1 MFKMYGLVAVIMLIA
16 LGVLFAPAA
25 TPAVGLAAV
34 PDSAH
39 KGDRL
44 DLGRHR
50 VACAWLQDSAAC
62 EHEGTGV
69 ADGVHKVRVVPI
81 YRIPTF
87 DQPPAPDLQA
97 DRSSR
102 NRDRCASLPPSCSSL
117 RGSLRSTT

>member
-1 MFKMYGLVAVIMLIA
+1 MFKMYGLIAVIMPIA
-16 LGVLFAPAA
+16 LSVLLAPEA

-34 PDSAH
+34 NSAH

-44 DLGRHR
+44 DLGRNR

-62 EHEGTGV
+62 EHEGTGA

-87 DQPPAPDLQA
+87 DQRPAPDLQPDHA
-97 DRSSR
+97 SHDRH
-102 NRDRCASLPPSCSSL
+102 RCASLPPSCVSVRESS
-117 RGSLRSTT
+117 RSMT